1 MITKKDLKLAKTIK
15 KYRKLEGLTQQEL
28 GDKVGV
34 TQKYIQYLESA
45 NRTPSLKVLRKI
57 AQSLNIKSS
66 DLNLL

>member
-15 KYRKLEGLTQQEL
+15 RHRRLADLTQQEL

-57 AQSLNIKSS
+57 AKSLSIESK
-66 DLNLL
+66 DLLSV